1 MSFRSRKT
9 YAPLALAISL
19 FSAGCASSSIE
30 RDLDQVSKLSHTE
43 AAPRVVEGEVDPA
56 PAEDAQRL
64 LEQPLDADAA
74 VRVALLN
81 NRELR
86 AVLREMGISRG
97 KLVQAGLLPNPVV
110 EAELLPERNTSLE
123 LRVEYDITG
132 AVLAPMRARAA
143 KPDVLAARLRAAAAV
158 VELGYRVRAAFYRY
172 QSADQKVAI
181 AEQVL
186 DGYAASRE
194 AAQAMLL
201 AGNIA
206 ELDVA
211 SQEVAYERARVLV
224 AELTLDLV
232 EEKESLQRLLGVH
245 GEDTEWDVQGELPRA
260 PENTEIPDDVET
272 RVLRA
277 SLDLQEARSRLDG
290 LGLKAGFT
298 RKAGAIPDVA
308 VDLHGLWG
316 DPETAEGIQSEPEWR
331 FGAGVSVGVPL
342 FDRSQGTVLSLEA
355 EFDALMERYYGMAVD
370 LRSSARAT
378 QSRVRSA
385 HARAVQYQNVIVPA
399 QRRVTEQTMLQY
411 NAMQLGIFHV
421 IEARR
426 EELDVKLAQVET
438 LREYWTAKAELE
450 ALLAGRSVSPAG
462 GTSGNRATLASKD
475 TEGGH

>member
-1 MSFRSRKT
+1 MSLVSRKT
-9 YAPLALAISL
+9 HAPFFLALSFL
-19 FSAGCASSSIE
+19 SAGCASSSIE
-30 RDLDQVSKLSHTE
+30 RDLNHVGKLSHTE
-43 AAPRVVEGEVDPA
+43 EIPRVVDEDVDPA
-56 PAEDAQRL
+56 PAENAQRL
-64 LEQPLDADAA
+64 LEEPLDADHA

-110 EAELLPERNTSLE
+110 EAELLPERNTTLE
-123 LRVEYDITG
+123 LRVEYDITS

-143 KPDVLAARLRAAAAV
+143 KPDVLASRFRAAAAV
-158 VELGYRVRAAFYRY
+158 VDLGYRVRAAFYRY
-172 QSADQKVAI
+172 QGADQKVAI

-224 AELTLDLV
+224 AELTLELV

-245 GEDTEWDVQGELPRA
+245 GDDTQWNLRGQLAQA
-260 PENTEIPDDVET
+260 PEIAEIPHDVET
-272 RVLRA
+272 RALRA
-277 SLDLQEARSRLDG
+277 SLDLQETRSRLDG
-290 LGLKAGFT
+290 LGKRAGFT
-298 RKAGAIPDVA
+298 RKAGSIPDVA

-316 DPETAEGIQSEPEWR
+316 DPETPASGQTEPEWR

-342 FDRSQGTVLSLEA
+342 FDRAQGTALSLEA

-370 LRSSARAT
+370 LRSSAREA

-385 HARAVQYQNVIVPA
+385 HARAIQYQEVIVPA
-399 QRRVTEQTMLQY
+399 QSRVTEQTMLQY

-426 EELDVKLAQVET
+426 EELDVKLAHVET

-450 ALLAGRSVSPAG
+450 ALLAGRSVSRGG
-462 GTSGNRATLASKD
+462 GTSAKRANLASND
-475 TEGGH
+475 TAGGH

>member
-1 MSFRSRKT
+1 MSLLSRRT
-9 YAPLALAISL
+9 HAPLVLALS
-19 FSAGCASSSIE
+19 FVSAGCASSSIE

-43 AAPRVVEGEVDPA
+43 EVERVVDGDVDPA
-56 PAEDAQRL
+56 PADDAQRL
-64 LEQPLDADAA
+64 LEQPIDADAA

-86 AVLREMGISRG
+86 AILREMGISRG

-110 EAELLPERNTSLE
+110 EAELLPERNTFLE
-123 LRVEYDITG
+123 LRVEYDITS

-143 KPDVLAARLRAAAAV
+143 KPDVLAARFRAAAAV
-158 VELGYRVRAAFYRY
+158 VDLGYRVRAAFYRF
-172 QSADQKVAI
+172 QSADQRVAI

-206 ELDVA
+206 ELDLA
-211 SQEVAYERARVLV
+211 SQEVAYERARILV
-224 AELTLDLV
+224 AELTLELV

-245 GEDTEWDVQGELPRA
+245 GDDTQWDLRGELPPA
-260 PENTEIPDDVET
+260 PEITEIPEDVET
-272 RVLRA
+272 RALRA
-277 SLDLQEARSRLDG
+277 SLDLQEARVRLDG
-290 LGLKAGFT
+290 LGLRAGFT
-298 RKAGAIPDVA
+298 RKAGSIPDVA
-308 VDLHGLWG
+308 VDVHSLWG
-316 DPETAEGIQSEPEWR
+316 DPEAAGGGATEPEWR

-342 FDRSQGTVLSLEA
+342 FDRAQGSALSLEA
-355 EFDALMERYYGMAVD
+355 EFDALMERYYGMTVD
-370 LRSSARAT
+370 LRSSAREA

-385 HARAVQYQNVIVPA
+385 HARALQYQKVIVPA
-399 QRRVTEQTMLQY
+399 QSRVTEQTMLQY

-426 EELDVKLAQVET
+426 EELDVKLAHIET

-450 ALLAGRSVSPAG
+450 ALLAGRMVSGDRGAGGRSTSVASNEPAG
-462 GTSGNRATLASKD
+462 G
-475 TEGGH
+475 H